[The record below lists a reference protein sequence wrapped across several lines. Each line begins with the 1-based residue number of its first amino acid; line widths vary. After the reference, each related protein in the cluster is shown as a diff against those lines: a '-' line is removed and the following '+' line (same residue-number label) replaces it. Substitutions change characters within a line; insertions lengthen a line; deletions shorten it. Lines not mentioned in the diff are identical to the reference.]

1 MGLFDTVTV
10 DVLSADF
17 QTKQLGE
24 GMLTYR
30 LGEDRR
36 LVAPCGVVV
45 VYHGL
50 VHLVGDDSAE
60 FMAVFTYGTLAR
72 TRRREGFRRLP
83 LPGARVAPDAGLL
96 LIPSAGASSP
106 RPPFPLTWPA
116 SRSSPSRSTRPV
128 TKPPNGRGWHASWD
142 AALSRPGWKN

>member
-30 LGEDRR
+30 LGEDGR

-45 VYHGL
+45 AYHGL
-50 VHLVGDDSAE
+50 VHLYGEEGAE
-60 FMAVFTYGTLAR
+60 FMAIFTHGRLETLDPI
-72 TRRREGFRRLP
+72 TREVSDTYRCLGEGML
-83 LPGARVAPDAGLL
+83 
-96 LIPSAGASSP
+96 
-106 RPPFPLTWPA
+106 
-116 SRSSPSRSTRPV
+116 
-128 TKPPNGRGWHASWD
+128 
-142 AALSRPGWKN
+142 

>member
-30 LGEDRR
+30 LGEDGR

-45 VYHGL
+45 AYHGL
-50 VHLVGDDSAE
+50 VHLYGEDGAE
-60 FMAVFTYGTLAR
+60 FMAIFTHGRLESLDPITGVVAMGYRCLGEGILWTR
-72 TRRREGFRRLP
+72 T
-83 LPGARVAPDAGLL
+83 
-96 LIPSAGASSP
+96 
-106 RPPFPLTWPA
+106 TW
-116 SRSSPSRSTRPV
+116 
-128 TKPPNGRGWHASWD
+128 
-142 AALSRPGWKN
+142 

>member
-30 LGEDRR
+30 LGEDGR

-45 VYHGL
+45 AYHGL
-50 VHLVGDDSAE
+50 VHLIGEDGAE
-60 FMAVFTYGTLAR
+60 FMAVFTHGRLESLDPITREAAGTYRCLGEGMIWTRDDLEEAR
-72 TRRREGFRRLP
+72 DG
-83 LPGARVAPDAGLL
+83 G
-96 LIPSAGASSP
+96 
-106 RPPFPLTWPA
+106 
-116 SRSSPSRSTRPV
+116 
-128 TKPPNGRGWHASWD
+128 
-142 AALSRPGWKN
+142 